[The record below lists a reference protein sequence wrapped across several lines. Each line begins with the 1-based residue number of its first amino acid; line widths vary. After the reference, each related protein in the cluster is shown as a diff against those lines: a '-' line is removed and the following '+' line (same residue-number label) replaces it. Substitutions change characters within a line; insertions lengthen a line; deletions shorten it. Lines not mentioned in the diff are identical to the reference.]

1 MMGSRTKVK
10 VINFEKL
17 LGMDALWKMAIQTK
31 NEKAKEIIQ
40 ELLVAL
46 HLKFDN
52 TTISGQAK
60 LVIVNQFVTRCM
72 QMLSQSASNTAEG
85 EESKMIQTESE
96 AYSSTPS

>member
-60 LVIVNQFVTRCM
+60 LVIVN
-72 QMLSQSASNTAEG
+72 
-85 EESKMIQTESE
+85 
-96 AYSSTPS
+96 